1 MTTALAAV
9 ELAPED
15 AGRLNL
21 YALLARLLYA
31 GPDEGL
37 LQSLAGAPDLESG
50 QGPLAQAWRALRAEA
65 ARTDAPTATLDFD
78 TTFVGV
84 GKSPVTPYL
93 SHYMVATGQDR
104 ILVALRDTLR
114 ELGLARGSQSAEPED
129 NIAAVLEVMR
139 HLVAQGSDT
148 HSLHTQ
154 EAFFREYL
162 QPGYRGFCS
171 AARELPAAPFHV
183 AVVDLLEVFIDAE
196 AEQFEM
202 H

>member
-1 MTTALAAV
+1 MSTALAAV

-15 AGRLNL
+15 AGRINL

-31 GPDEGL
+31 GPDEAL
-37 LQSLAGAPDLESG
+37 LQALSAAPDLESG

-65 ARTDAPTATLDFD
+65 ARTDAQAATVAFD

-84 GKSPVTPYL
+84 GKAPVTLYL
-93 SHYMVATGQDR
+93 SHYMVAVGQER

-139 HLVAQGSDT
+139 HLVAQGSDA